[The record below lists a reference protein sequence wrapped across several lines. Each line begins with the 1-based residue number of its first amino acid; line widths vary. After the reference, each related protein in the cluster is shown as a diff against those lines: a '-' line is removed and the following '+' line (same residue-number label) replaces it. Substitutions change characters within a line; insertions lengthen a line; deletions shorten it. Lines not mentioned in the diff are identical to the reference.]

1 MTSSVV
7 QKASRPDG
15 AADRRALWQARYGE
29 ASVPVLPSEWNDT
42 LEVLLDHR
50 TSRNYR
56 PDALPAGTVE
66 LLVAAAQSAPT
77 SSNLQAWSV
86 IAVEDPERK
95 ARLAGL
101 TGGNAH
107 ILAAPLLL
115 VWLVDLSRLRGI
127 ARQHGN
133 NGEALDFHESFL
145 IGAIDAA
152 LAAQNAVV
160 AIDSL
165 GLGSCYIGG
174 MRNQLE
180 AVANELKLPPETVA
194 VFGLTVGYPDLS
206 VDTDVKPRLPQ
217 SAVLFREQYGEVR
230 HEDLAAYDEAMTAF
244 QRKQKLPLTG
254 WTSVIAKR
262 IESEAVLKGRSRLT
276 AILRHLGFPLK

>member
-1 MTSSVV
+1 MISTVLPRSSLA
-7 QKASRPDG
+7 QQNAEPSPFF
-15 AADRRALWQARYGE
+15 QARYGN
-29 ASVPVLPSEWNDT
+29 ASVPTLPQEWNST

-50 TSRNYR
+50 TSRHYL
-56 PDALPAGTVE
+56 PDALPAATVE

-86 IAVEDPERK
+86 IAVEDKERK

-107 ILAAPLLL
+107 IVAAPLFL
-115 VWLVDLSRLRGI
+115 VWLVDLSRLRAIGH
-127 ARQHGN
+127 QHGN
-133 NGEALDFHESFL
+133 EGEGLDFHESFL

-160 AIDSL
+160 AVNSL

-174 MRNQLE
+174 MRNRPE
-180 AVANELKLPPETVA
+180 DVANELKLPPETVA
-194 VFGLTVGYPDLS
+194 VFGLTVGYPDPS

-230 HEDLAAYDEAMTAF
+230 SEDLASYDEAMKAF
-244 QRKQKLPLTG
+244 QQKQKLPLTG

-262 IESEAVLKGRSRLT
+262 IENEAALKGRSQLT
-276 AILRHLGFPLK
+276 AILRRLGFLLK